1 MKRKS
6 IALAMAAALVMGTLA
21 GCGGTE
27 QTPSSEVSKPSK
39 TESSAQQSSASSE
52 AEVEKQETVNIS
64 VVVVGTNDQAAQE
77 QVINACNAY
86 SEEKIGVTISF
97 AGFGWGEFD
106 DTASRMLAAK
116 DDVDVI
122 FHQGNL
128 TWASGGAL
136 MELSDILPQYPN
148 IVNVMPQWVWDSVMV
163 DGELYFIPNYKE
175 TGTGMTLCTPVELAD
190 KVKAQF
196 DIDFN
201 DIEMNSIF
209 DAKNL
214 EPYLQACKD
223 LGVTYSFATGFDVY
237 SWLAG
242 TDPTYERA
250 GVIPF
255 VINKETFEVTT
266 FYEIPEFKEYLALM
280 QDWNEKGFWLEEQ
293 VMSDYDWNAVAN
305 SADFAVMG
313 WTTVPNNEDAFFA
326 RHKFNAYM
334 KEVVPPIVNSAS
346 NLGATWSLTAYTEK
360 VDACMKW
367 IELLQ
372 TDKAYADLFIF
383 GEEGVQY
390 TREADG
396 RITKIPKSGWSNDVW
411 KSTNT
416 WNASILSTESLDKYQ
431 QYTDFNA
438 AAITSPLLGF
448 RPDFTNV
455 NTEKAAVTAIDTEV
469 KAMFG
474 KGFYGEKELED
485 TIARLKAAGSDKVCA
500 ELQAQLDEWLKTK

>member
-6 IALAMAAALVMGTLA
+6 IARAMAATLVIGLLA
-21 GCGGTE
+21 GCGSTNKPATNTTTE
-27 QTPSSEVSKPSK
+27 SAATQSTVEQSAPSSEV
-39 TESSAQQSSASSE
+39 
-52 AEVEKQETVNIS
+52 EVEKEETVNIS
-64 VVVVGTNDQAAQE
+64 VVVVGSNNQAAQE
-77 QVINACNAY
+77 QVINALNAY
-86 SEEKIGVTISF
+86 SEEKIGVTIKF
-97 AGFGWGEFD
+97 TAFGWGEFD
-106 DTASRMLAAK
+106 DAASRMLAAK

-128 TWASGGAL
+128 TWVSGGAL
-136 MELSDILPQYPN
+136 MELSDILPKYPN
-148 IVNVMPQWVWDSVMV
+148 IVNVMPQEVWDSVKV
-163 DGELYFIPNYKE
+163 DGKSYFIPNYKE

-190 KVKAQF
+190 KVKAEF
-196 DIDFN
+196 GIDFN
-201 DIEMNSIF
+201 EIEMSSIF

-255 VINKETFEVTT
+255 VINKETFKVST

-293 VMSDYDWNAVAN
+293 LMSDYDWSAVAN
-305 SADFAVMG
+305 SGDFAVMG
-313 WTTVPNNEDAFFA
+313 WTTVPNNEDAYFA

-334 KEVVPPIVNSAS
+334 KEVVPPIVNSSS
-346 NLGATWSLTAYTEK
+346 NIGATWSLTAYTEK

-367 IELLQ
+367 LELLQ
-372 TDKAYADLFIF
+372 TDKEFADLFIF
-383 GEEGVQY
+383 GEEGIQY

-431 QYTDFNA
+431 QYTDYNA
-438 AAITSPLLGF
+438 SAINSPLLGF

-469 KAMFG
+469 KSLFG

-500 ELQAQLDEWLKTK
+500 EIQAQLDAWLKK